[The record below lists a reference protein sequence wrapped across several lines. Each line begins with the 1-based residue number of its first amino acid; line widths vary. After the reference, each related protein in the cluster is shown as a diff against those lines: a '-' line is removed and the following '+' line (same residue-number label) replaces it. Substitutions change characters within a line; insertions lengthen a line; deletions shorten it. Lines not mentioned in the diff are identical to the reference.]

1 MQATRTIAQ
10 EAAEDIFFGQVV
22 MIWARW
28 FLIAAGVTL
37 TLWVTQDPNQLALAI
52 VPVVVLVGVNFY
64 LHGRYLT
71 EKPANPALIML
82 VGLVDLLV
90 ISAAILVWDGDRA
103 GFSSPYYV
111 LYYPVLLAFAFVMPR
126 KATLVYTVAV
136 IAAYLAI
143 CFVAALP
150 DAPAFMID
158 ATYTKALLVRVITI
172 AAMGGLGSYYWR
184 IQRSRRRE
192 AMGEVVDVAVGP
204 AVSGMAD
211 LREQRVVS

>member
-1 MQATRTIAQ
+1 MQATRSVAQ

-28 FLIAAGVTL
+28 FLIAAGVLL
-37 TLWVTQDPNQLALAI
+37 TLWVTTEVGTLALAI

-71 EKPANPALIML
+71 ERPANAVLIMV
-82 VGLVDLLV
+82 VGVVDLLV
-90 ISAAILVWDGDRA
+90 ISAAVVVWDGGH
-103 GFSSPYYV
+103 GFASPFYV

-126 KATLVYTVAV
+126 RATLVYTGAV
-136 IAAYLAI
+136 IVVYVAI
-143 CFVAALP
+143 CGLTEMVVPTGFLGDVAAVK
-150 DAPAFMID
+150 D
-158 ATYTKALLVRVITI
+158 LVMRLITF

-192 AMGEVVDVAVGP
+192 ALGEAPVTPVAPVVAGP
-204 AVSGMAD
+204 V
-211 LREQRVVS
+211 E